1 MARRARLGTLLL
13 AALSATAIAACSSGA
28 AGGGDP
34 TTSRGSTTTTT
45 SSTTTT
51 TVRPLTTADADAEI
65 AKWAAS
71 REGSVDVSI
80 GNLGD
85 GAVADVT
92 PGPQVTLRIASLM
105 KVSIAIAFLRVR
117 HDQGR
122 APTEGELVELG
133 LMIEA
138 SDNRFANVLWN
149 ASGGSRALNVTAV
162 DAGLTHTTYQPGSG
176 WGFALTNA
184 HDQALLATA
193 LARGRMLSPG
203 DTRLLLALMRNV
215 QPNQN
220 WGFADTVASSL
231 KPAIKDGWY
240 EDKDQS
246 VWRVHCMAIFDSPAL
261 AHPFSIVVTARY
273 PAPLGIEYGQDT
285 CRGVGRRL
293 GAWLASK

>member
-1 MARRARLGTLLL
+1 VLLT
-13 AALSATAIAACSSGA
+13 ALSATSIVACSAG
-28 AGGGDP
+28 AGGGQT

-45 SSTTTT
+45 TASSTTTT
-51 TVRPLTTADADAEI
+51 TVRSSTTADANAEI

-85 GAVADVT
+85 GTVADVT
-92 PGPQVTLRIASLM
+92 PGPQATVRIASLM
-105 KVSIAIAFLRVR
+105 KVSIAIAFLRLR

-138 SDNRFANVLWN
+138 SDNHYAQVLWDE
-149 ASGGSRALNVTAV
+149 SGGSRGLSVTAA
-162 DAGLTHTTYQPGSG
+162 DAGLTHTAYQPRSG

-203 DTRLLLALMRNV
+203 DTQLLLALMRNV

-231 KPAIKDGWY
+231 KPAVKDGWY

-261 AHPFSIVVTARY
+261 AHPFSIVVTTRY
-273 PAPLGIEYGQDT
+273 PAKLGIEYGQDT